1 MPKSTTHRRPL
12 RHNPLEADI
21 IATGPLREPGHKKR
35 KSRDYRNDESE
46 NVPVEPKQARAVL
59 DMSRELN
66 EDARK
71 EYGSFANEEPT
82 TSAFALESR
91 FVENAGGRDDDDWLD
106 SDAGEYENWNGFDDN
121 EDESEEQADVDPSD
135 RAMLKSFISDKEED
149 HLLRFGFG
157 SKPKKPLAE
166 EKTHPLHLGEIIMQ
180 KILEK
185 EERERLAK
193 MSTTEHF
200 DADGVD
206 EPLSGKIVKAC
217 KRYFMGIVRI
227 YFDRPKC

>member
-1 MPKSTTHRRPL
+1 MPKSTTHRRPP

-21 IATGPLREPGHKKR
+21 VATGPLREPGHKKR
-35 KSRDYRNDESE
+35 KSRDYGSDESE
-46 NVPVEPKQARAVL
+46 SVPVEPKQARAVL

-71 EYGSFANEEPT
+71 EHGSFADEEPT

-91 FVENAGGRDDDDWLD
+91 FVENAGERDDDDLLD
-106 SDAGEYENWNGFDDN
+106 GDPGQYENWNGFDDN
-121 EDESEEQADVDPSD
+121 EDSSGEQADVDPSD
-135 RAMLKSFISDKEED
+135 RVMLKTFMGDKEED

-157 SKPKKPLAE
+157 SKPKKAPVE
-166 EKTHPLHLGEIIMQ
+166 EPTHTLNLGEIIMQ

-185 EERERLAK
+185 EERERLANMPTVK
-193 MSTTEHF
+193 PCDDS
-200 DADGVD
+200 DGVD

-217 KRYFMGIVRI
+217 KR
-227 YFDRPKC
+227 